1 MFLRTSLAA
10 TAAALILVACGG
22 GDGDDGPASPVAP
35 RTTSVRVVGDSLN
48 DSGTF
53 GIKFT
58 VQGTPSEP
66 SLIWTDRVAAA
77 VSVAAPCPRYTAT
90 GPSTVVL
97 NPAATACT
105 SYGVGAARVNPIGLS
120 DDTSPFSVVQ
130 QLRDLRAEKPY
141 NPEDL
146 LLVDGGGNDI
156 ADLAGAYLAAQ
167 IDAGASYEALLR
179 ELLSTDEIVDSGSPE
194 AAGVAYM
201 TRLADV
207 LADALISEA
216 LNRDAQRVVVITAPD
231 VTRTPR
237 FQAVLTGVAMTVTGQ
252 GGDGPATAAQ
262 IAAFVNNWTVAFNT
276 RLTSRFAGNSR
287 VAVVDFYTELNK
299 WLDTPAVFGLT
310 NVTTPACPVLGV
322 DGQGLPTYEIATCTA
337 ASLSASPPMGEV
349 GPDWWKTYV
358 FSDNFHG
365 TPRTNELMGALVVAA
380 LEAKGW
386 K

>member
-1 MFLRTSLAA
+1 M
-10 TAAALILVACGG
+10 
-22 GDGDDGPASPVAP
+22 
-35 RTTSVRVVGDSLN
+35 VGDSLN

-77 VSVAAPCPRYTAT
+77 VSVPAPCPRYTAT

-97 NPAATACT
+97 NPAATVCT
-105 SYGVGAARVNPIGLS
+105 SYGVGAGRVNPMGLA

-167 IDAGASYEALLR
+167 SDAGASYGALLS
-179 ELLSTDEIVDSGSPE
+179 ELLSTDEIVDSGSAE
-194 AAGVAYM
+194 DAGVAYM

-207 LADALISEA
+207 LADALINEA

-237 FQAVLTGVAMTVTGQ
+237 FIALLAAISASNS
-252 GGDGPATAAQ
+252 PAAAD
-262 IAAFVNNWTVAFNT
+262 FFKSLVNEWAVAFNT
-276 RLTSRFAGNSR
+276 RLTARFAGNSR
-287 VAVVDFYTELNK
+287 VAVVDFYTELNR
-299 WLDTPAVFGLT
+299 WLDAPATYGLNTT
-310 NVTTPACPVLGV
+310 NTSTPACPMMGL
-322 DGQGLPTYEIATCTA
+322 DGQGLPTYNIATCTA
-337 ASLSASPPMGEV
+337 AFLSANPPVGEV

>member
-10 TAAALILVACGG
+10 IAAVLILVACGG
-22 GDGDDGPASPVAP
+22 GGGDDGPASPVAP

-77 VSVAAPCPRYTAT
+77 VSVPAPCPRYTAT

-105 SYGVGAARVNPIGLS
+105 SYGVGAGRVNPMGLPG
-120 DDTSPFSVVQ
+120 DTSPFSVVQ

-167 IDAGASYEALLR
+167 SDAGASYGALLG
-179 ELLSTDEIVDSGSPE
+179 ELLSTDEIVDSGSAE
-194 AAGVAYM
+194 DAGVAYM
-201 TRLADV
+201 IRLADV
-207 LADALISEA
+207 LADALINEA
-216 LNRDAQRVVVITAPD
+216 LNRDAQRIVVITAPD

-237 FQAVLTGVAMTVTGQ
+237 FIALLAAISASNS
-252 GGDGPATAAQ
+252 PAAAD
-262 IAAFVNNWTVAFNT
+262 FFKSLVNEWAVAFNT
-276 RLTSRFAGNSR
+276 RLTERFAGNSR
-287 VAVVDFYTELNK
+287 VAVVDFYTELNR
-299 WLDTPAVFGLT
+299 WLDTPAAYGLNTT
-310 NVTTPACPVLGV
+310 NTSTPACPMMGL
-322 DGQGLPTYEIATCTA
+322 DGQGLPTYNIATCTA
-337 ASLSASPPMGEV
+337 AFLSANPPVGEV